1 GEIGM
6 NFYLYGCQGKWI
18 AVECGITFGN
28 ETTPGIDVMMADPA
42 FLETVKDDLLGIVLT
57 HAHEDHQGATAHLWP
72 RLECPVYATAFT
84 CGLVRTKIAEAGLE
98 SQVPLKEMALKS
110 SIELGPFKISLI
122 TVTHSILEPN
132 ALSIETPF
140 GTLIHTGDW
149 KLDPDP
155 LIGDVAD
162 ETTFRKLG
170 DKGVL
175 AMVCDSTNVFV
186 EGDSGSE
193 GQVREALVDVIGQY
207 KDKGRVAVAC
217 FASNMARVESISHA
231 ARANGRDVAL
241 VGRSLWKYTEIA
253 RDCGYIADVPPF
265 LTEHDAGFLPP
276 SKVLLIC
283 TGSQGERGSALA
295 RISEGDHPVV
305 LEPGDTVLFS
315 SRNIPGNERGI
326 YAMQN
331 RLARMGAEIVT
342 SRNAPI
348 HVSGHPARDE
358 LAKLYEWVRPEISV
372 PMHGE
377 SRHLMEHAGL
387 ARELGVKQ
395 SFVVS
400 NGNAL
405 KLAPGNAEIVGQV
418 PTGRLG
424 IDGNRLVVVDED
436 VFRERRRMTFGGMAF
451 VTVALDHKDRLVSA
465 PSITLRGL
473 GTQKEESNTADDMAF
488 EIEQALE
495 KLGKKPG
502 KKSSRKR
509 VDHRDDAIAEQVRRA
524 ARRAIKR
531 NLGKKPGIEVHI
543 FRL

>member
-1 GEIGM
+1 MNSENLVIEAARDGLVYLPIGGAGEIGM

-331 RLARMGAEIVT
+331 RLA
-342 SRNAPI
+342 
-348 HVSGHPARDE
+348 
-358 LAKLYEWVRPEISV
+358 
-372 PMHGE
+372 
-377 SRHLMEHAGL
+377 
-387 ARELGVKQ
+387 
-395 SFVVS
+395 
-400 NGNAL
+400 
-405 KLAPGNAEIVGQV
+405 
-418 PTGRLG
+418 
-424 IDGNRLVVVDED
+424 
-436 VFRERRRMTFGGMAF
+436 
-451 VTVALDHKDRLVSA
+451 
-465 PSITLRGL
+465 
-473 GTQKEESNTADDMAF
+473 
-488 EIEQALE
+488 
-495 KLGKKPG
+495 
-502 KKSSRKR
+502 
-509 VDHRDDAIAEQVRRA
+509 
-524 ARRAIKR
+524 
-531 NLGKKPGIEVHI
+531 
-543 FRL
+543 